1 MANTYTW
8 DCKTVDTYPTHDS
21 HSDVVYNVHWRVTK
35 EDGEF
40 TASSYGT
47 QTLSTSD
54 IGDFVPFD
62 ELTSDMVKGWV
73 VDAMGEEE
81 VTNLEAGLDAQIESE
96 KNPTSITKTL
106 ESWYII

>member
-35 EDGEF
+35 VDEEYYA
-40 TASSYGT
+40 TTYGT

-62 ELTSDMVKGWV
+62 ELTSEVVKEWV
-73 VDAMGEEE
+73 LNAMGEEE
-81 VTNLEAGLDAQIESE
+81 VANLEAGLNAQIESK

-106 ESWYII
+106 ES